1 MKLAAIAVCLGLN
14 ASVQVVIPADRRASS
29 QVAQRISTLEDEL
42 RRSKRREEKLAAL
55 QYRLREDLKQNG
67 GSIGYTSPTTKSVKV
82 VRNILGPCTSAAE
95 SWFHSLDGHTFPHS
109 QYTSRDLCCRTQPC
123 FSTVQHPAMLELW
136 VSACR

>member
-1 MKLAAIAVCLGLN
+1 MAAIAVCLGLN

-67 GSIGYTSPTTKSVKV
+67 GSIRYTSDYQSCESCKEHPGTLH
-82 VRNILGPCTSAAE
+82 LG
-95 SWFHSLDGHTFPHS
+95 
-109 QYTSRDLCCRTQPC
+109 CRVLVP
-123 FSTVQHPAMLELW
+123 FS
-136 VSACR
+136 